1 MLGGNWYGEP
11 RLFRRYVRMP
21 YVSILPFR
29 SCMQMRRL
37 IDVPDTRL
45 NSRIPPF
52 LTLPVFVMVAL
63 LLSCSSLLT
72 REEFKGTVFRDER
85 KAQDFALTD
94 QFGVSRS
101 LHGDYAGEVVVL
113 TFLYTECPDVCPIV
127 ANHLRDV
134 SAALEEEGTVAQ
146 IVVVSVDPEGD
157 TVDSVLEYSN
167 RWKMT
172 ERWTYLVGA
181 EVELKEVWR
190 AYYIDPYVHGPGRAV
205 ETPVVP
211 SVDRPSGGVSAL
223 VEQSGRVIH
232 SAPIYIIDGEGL
244 MRSAFTLPLEWQ
256 DVVHDVK
263 LVGG

>member
-1 MLGGNWYGEP
+1 MNS
-11 RLFRRYVRMP
+11 
-21 YVSILPFR
+21 SIPL
-29 SCMQMRRL
+29 S
-37 IDVPDTRL
+37 
-45 NSRIPPF
+45 
-52 LTLPVFVMVAL
+52 LTLPVFVLVAL
-63 LLSCSSLLT
+63 LFSCSSLST
-72 REEFKGTVFRDER
+72 REEFKGTVFKDER
-85 KAQDFALTD
+85 QAQDFALTD

-134 SAALEEEGTVAQ
+134 SAALEEEGTEAQ

-167 RWKMT
+167 RWKMND
-172 ERWTYLVGA
+172 RWTYLVGEEA
-181 EVELKEVWR
+181 ELKEVWR

-205 ETPVVP
+205 ETPAE
-211 SVDRPSGGVSAL
+211 SVGDRPSGGVSAL

-256 DVVHDVK
+256 DVIHDVK

>member
-1 MLGGNWYGEP
+1 MNS
-11 RLFRRYVRMP
+11 
-21 YVSILPFR
+21 SIPL
-29 SCMQMRRL
+29 S
-37 IDVPDTRL
+37 
-45 NSRIPPF
+45 
-52 LTLPVFVMVAL
+52 LTLPVFVLVAL
-63 LLSCSSLLT
+63 LFSCSSLPT
-72 REEFKGTVFRDER
+72 REDFKGTVFKDER
-85 KAQDFALTD
+85 QAQDFALTD

-101 LHGDYAGEVVVL
+101 LHGDYSGEVVVL

-134 SAALEEEGTVAQ
+134 SAALEEDGIEAE

-167 RWKMT
+167 RWKMND
-172 ERWTYLVGA
+172 RWTYLVGEEA
-181 EVELKEVWR
+181 DLKEVWR

-205 ETPVVP
+205 ETAVP
-211 SVDRPSGGVSAL
+211 SADRPSGGVSAL

-256 DVVHDVK
+256 DVIHDVK

>member
-1 MLGGNWYGEP
+1 L
-11 RLFRRYVRMP
+11 
-21 YVSILPFR
+21 
-29 SCMQMRRL
+29 RRL

-45 NSRIPPF
+45 NSSIPLS
-52 LTLPVFVMVAL
+52 LTLPVFVLVVF
-63 LLSCSSLLT
+63 LLSCSSLPT
-72 REEFKGTVFRDER
+72 REDFKGTAFRDER
-85 KAQDFALTD
+85 QAQDFALTD

-113 TFLYTECPDVCPIV
+113 TFLYTECPDVCPV
-127 ANHLRDV
+127 MANHLREIATV
-134 SAALEEEGTVAQ
+134 LEEEGSEAQ

-172 ERWTYLVGA
+172 DRWTYLVGEEA
-181 EVELKEVWR
+181 ELKEVWR

-205 ETPVVP
+205 ETPVAQ
-211 SVDRPSGGVSAL
+211 SADRPSGGVSAL

-232 SAPIYIIDGEGL
+232 SAPIYIIDGEAL
-244 MRSAFTLPLEWQ
+244 MRSAFTLPFEWQ
-256 DVVHDVK
+256 DVIHDVK